1 MQKDLPYIIIA
12 FGIAILFILLSILD
26 IYDPVENKLLDVR
39 FNQRGRIETRN
50 DIATLD
56 IDARSLQDEGRF
68 PWNREKHVPMIK
80 AAQEHNMSAIA
91 FDMFFIERS
100 ERELDIK
107 ILSMVQDTIL
117 SLDEVR
123 DLFPDPDNEL
133 ASAA

>member
-56 IDARSLQDEGRF
+56 IDARSLQDEGRY

-80 AAQEHNMSAIA
+80 ACLLYTSPSPRDRTRSRMPSSA
-91 FDMFFIERS
+91 
-100 ERELDIK
+100 
-107 ILSMVQDTIL
+107 
-117 SLDEVR
+117 
-123 DLFPDPDNEL
+123 
-133 ASAA
+133 